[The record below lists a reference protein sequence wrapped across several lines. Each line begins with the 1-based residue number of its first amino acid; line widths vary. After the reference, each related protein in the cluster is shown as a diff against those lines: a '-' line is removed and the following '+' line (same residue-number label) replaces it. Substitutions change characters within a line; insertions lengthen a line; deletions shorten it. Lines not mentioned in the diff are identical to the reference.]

1 MIQATKKTN
10 GAGGGGG
17 EGKDKKQ
24 NKRVLHVVGWVRK
37 IEEQTERRKNLEKN
51 PKAKRQERTELE
63 AYSDKA

>member
-1 MIQATKKTN
+1 MIQATKETN
-10 GAGGGGG
+10 VAVV

-24 NKRVLHVVGWVRK
+24 NKRAIHVVGWVRN

-63 AYSDKA
+63 AHSDKAQH